1 MELDATDNELAMAR
15 VNAQI
20 AQIEAQLAGGAEPR
34 WESLSP
40 RLGRMR
46 RRRSARLTCSV
57 RAHTRVEEGDPAE
70 VTVAVAAEEE
80 SHLIVMGSRGFGTL
94 ERIAFGSVS
103 THVTRHAHCPVLLA
117 K

>member
-1 MELDATDNELAMAR
+1 MGISLAEVGTNETQTFRQIDAQRAR
-15 VNAQI
+15 AY
-20 AQIEAQLAGGAEPR
+20 ERGG
-34 WESLSP
+34 
-40 RLGRMR
+40 
-46 RRRSARLTCSV
+46 
-57 RAHTRVEEGDPAE
+57 GDPAE

-80 SHLIVMGSRGFGTL
+80 SHLIVMGSRGFGTF